1 MRKLERSLLP
11 VVLALLSAAAS
22 SAPAP
27 QACGKDRPFYLGAGV
42 HLGQGK
48 GTAAQARQ
56 MLSDTGLNAF
66 RAELYW
72 DRLEVTKGW
81 LAIPPKLNELESM
94 ITQKGA
100 DRFFPLIAL
109 DYGNPFYD
117 QADLPRSE
125 EAIQGF
131 ANYAGFVARTYGE
144 SIPLYEVWNEWNSGM
159 GSKVRPRKKGTPE
172 DYVRLLGAAAPEIRK
187 ASPKAL
193 VIAGATSR
201 IDVKWSRRF
210 AELGGMD
217 LADGFSIHPYNYNER
232 PYRTPEN
239 AVSRL
244 AKLQAIMVE
253 ASGKPVVPFYITE
266 IGVPTSTAQDGQ
278 SEDEVGNYAM
288 RFMLLAR
295 SLPYV
300 CGIWWYELYDGGP
313 KDDHAEHRFGL
324 HRQNGDPKPASQA
337 VASLAALLRNGRDF
351 KSQQQGNLFTVSWT
365 AEDGTPHVAQ
375 WTNTGSKQLDAAE
388 SKTLEQ
394 VKGWEAPPAS
404 AAQASTPGVA
414 GRAAALSSTADGGAI
429 VIQQTPLVFRQRGG
443 ASSKRQ

>member
-1 MRKLERSLLP
+1 MA
-11 VVLALLSAAAS
+11 LALLSATAS

-27 QACGKDRPFYLGAGV
+27 DACGKDRPFYLGAGL

-66 RAELYW
+66 RGEIYW
-72 DRLEVTKGW
+72 DRLEASKGR
-81 LAIPPKLNELESM
+81 LAIPPKLNELESL

-100 DRFFPLIAL
+100 GRFFPLIAL

-117 QADLPRSE
+117 QADLPRSD
-125 EAIQGF
+125 EAVQGF
-131 ANYAGFVARTYGE
+131 ANYAGFVARTYGDA
-144 SIPLYEVWNEWNSGM
+144 IPLYEVWNEWNSGM
-159 GSKVRPRKKGTPE
+159 GSKVRPRKKGSPE
-172 DYVRLLGAAAPEIRK
+172 DYMRLIKATAPEIRK

-193 VIAGATSR
+193 IIAGATSR
-201 IDVKWSRRF
+201 IDMKWSRRF

-217 LADGFSIHPYNYNER
+217 LVDGFSIHPYNYNER

-244 AKLQAIMVE
+244 EKLQASMVE

-278 SEDEVGNYAM
+278 PEDEVGNYAM

-300 CGIWWYELYDGGP
+300 CGVWWYELYDGGP

-324 HRQNGDPKPASQA
+324 HRQNGDPKPAAQA

-351 KSQQQGNLFTVSWT
+351 KSRQQGNLFTVTWT

-388 SKTLEQ
+388 SKNLEQ
-394 VKGWEAPPAS
+394 VKGWEAPAS
-404 AAQASTPGVA
+404 AAQPSTPALA
-414 GRAAALSSTADGGAI
+414 GRAAALSSTANGGAT

-443 ASSKRQ
+443 AAGKKQ